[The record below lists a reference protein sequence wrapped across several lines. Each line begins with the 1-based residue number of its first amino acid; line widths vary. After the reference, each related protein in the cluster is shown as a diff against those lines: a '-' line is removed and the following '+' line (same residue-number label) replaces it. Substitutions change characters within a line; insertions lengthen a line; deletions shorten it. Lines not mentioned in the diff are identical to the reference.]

1 MECAVASLVAA
12 ARRGGHEEENVSA
25 RLGQLGR
32 DSNML
37 SRLLVRAQTV
47 EQGQAVEQESEKA
60 AIDRAY
66 RSYVDAFI
74 AGDLSTI
81 MKYCS
86 TPLVVVRQ
94 QEVRVLATA
103 ADVETFYR
111 AALQRLKERGYSH
124 SKLSEVNVRLLGTG
138 VALVS
143 VVGTRYK
150 IDGSELETLGFTY
163 LFRKTEGVWKLA
175 VITGH
180 PPKDVIRAN

>member
-1 MECAVASLVAA
+1 
-12 ARRGGHEEENVSA
+12 
-25 RLGQLGR
+25 
-32 DSNML
+32 
-37 SRLLVRAQTV
+37 LVRAQT

-103 ADVETFYR
+103 ADVEHSTAQPFNVSKN
-111 AALQRLKERGYSH
+111 AA
-124 SKLSEVNVRLLGTG
+124 
-138 VALVS
+138 
-143 VVGTRYK
+143 TR
-150 IDGSELETLGFTY
+150 TANC
-163 LFRKTEGVWKLA
+163 RK
-175 VITGH
+175 
-180 PPKDVIRAN
+180 

>member
-1 MECAVASLVAA
+1 MRRRTLAHGLASLAVIAICFH
-12 ARRGGHEEENVSA
+12 GS
-25 RLGQLGR
+25 
-32 DSNML
+32 
-37 SRLLVRAQTV
+37 LVRAQTV